1 MIGAIIGDV
10 AGSTFEF
17 TPCKTKNFPLF
28 APGSSFTDDTL
39 MTIAV
44 AQALTR
50 ANERGLGPCFAAFMR
65 RMARRFPSPM
75 GGYGA
80 RFSQWLASDDPK
92 PYGSLGNGSAMR
104 VSPCAEIA
112 FSLDIALELA
122 RQSAEVT
129 HSHPEGIRGAQ
140 AVAGAIYLARSG
152 RDKAAIRALI
162 EREFYPLHQTIEQIR
177 PLYRFDETCR
187 GTVPQAITAFLESES
202 FEDAIRNAVSLGGD
216 SDTLTC
222 ITGSIAWPYYAR
234 RGPDESM
241 QSLRDQAL
249 GLLPEDLRA
258 FVEAWDK
265 AAEDNL
271 PPRSWGIDARE
282 SVYDAL
288 IKSTLEGYDRNKSR

>member
-1 MIGAIIGDV
+1 M
-10 AGSTFEF
+10 
-17 TPCKTKNFPLF
+17 
-28 APGSSFTDDTL
+28 
-39 MTIAV
+39 
-44 AQALTR
+44 
-50 ANERGLGPCFAAFMR
+50 
-65 RMARRFPSPM
+65 
-75 GGYGA
+75 
-80 RFSQWLASDDPK
+80 
-92 PYGSLGNGSAMR
+92 
-104 VSPCAEIA
+104 
-112 FSLDIALELA
+112 
-122 RQSAEVT
+122 
-129 HSHPEGIRGAQ
+129 
-140 AVAGAIYLARSG
+140 
-152 RDKAAIRALI
+152 I

-216 SDTLTC
+216 SDTLAC

-234 RGPDESM
+234 RGLDESM

-265 AAEDNL
+265 AAEGNL
-271 PPRSWGIDARE
+271 PPRPWGIDARE

>member
-1 MIGAIIGDV
+1 MIGAIIGDI

-17 TPCKTKNFPLF
+17 ASCKTKIFPLF
-28 APGSSFTDDTL
+28 APGSSYTDDTL
-39 MTIAV
+39 MTLAV
-44 AQALTR
+44 AQALAR
-50 ANERGLGPCFAAFMR
+50 ASERGLSPCFGTFMR

-112 FSLDIALELA
+112 DSLPMALSLA
-122 RQSAEVT
+122 KQSAEVT
-129 HSHPEGIRGAQ
+129 HCHPEGIRGAQ
-140 AVAGAIYLARSG
+140 AVAGAVYLARAG
-152 RDKAAIRALI
+152 RDKAAIRSLI

-187 GTVPQAITAFLESES
+187 GTVPQAITAFLGSED
-202 FEDAIRNAVSLGGD
+202 FEDALRIAVSLGGD

-234 RGPDESM
+234 RNPDEAM
-241 QSLRDQAL
+241 HRLRRQAL
-249 GLLPEDLRA
+249 SLLPEDLRA
-258 FVEAWDK
+258 FVVAWDE
-265 AAEDNL
+265 AADGDLSSRPWNL
-271 PPRSWGIDARE
+271 AARE
-282 SVYDAL
+282 SVHDAL
-288 IKSTLEGYDRNKSR
+288 RKCTLAGYDSQ

>member
-1 MIGAIIGDV
+1 MIGAIIGDI

-17 TPCKTKNFPLF
+17 SPCKTKDFPLF
-28 APGSSFTDDTL
+28 APGSSYTDDTL

-65 RMARRFPSPM
+65 RMGQRFPCPM
-75 GGYGA
+75 GSYGG
-80 RFSQWLASDDPK
+80 RFAQWLASDDPK

-129 HSHPEGIRGAQ
+129 HNHPEGIRGAQ
-140 AVAGAIYLARSG
+140 AVAGAVYLARTGS
-152 RDKAAIRALI
+152 DKTAIRALT

-177 PLYRFDETCR
+177 PLYRFDATCQ

-234 RGPDESM
+234 RSLDESM

-271 PPRSWGIDARE
+271 PPRPWGIDARE
-282 SVYDAL
+282 SVHDAL
-288 IKSTLEGYDRNKSR
+288 IKSTLEGYGNKSR

>member
-1 MIGAIIGDV
+1 MIGAIIGDI

-17 TPCKTKNFPLF
+17 SPCKTKDFPLF
-28 APGSSFTDDTL
+28 APGSSYTDDTL

-65 RMARRFPSPM
+65 RMGQRFPCPM
-75 GGYGA
+75 GSYGG
-80 RFSQWLASDDPK
+80 RFAQWLASDDPK

-129 HSHPEGIRGAQ
+129 HNHPEGIRGAQ
-140 AVAGAIYLARSG
+140 AVAGAVYLARTGS
-152 RDKAAIRALI
+152 DKTAIRALT

-177 PLYRFDETCR
+177 PLYRFDATCQ

-234 RGPDESM
+234 RSLDESM

-265 AAEDNL
+265 AVEGNL
-271 PPRSWGIDARE
+271 PPRPWGIDARE
-282 SVYDAL
+282 SVHDAL
-288 IKSTLEGYDRNKSR
+288 IKSTLEGYGNKSR